1 MLSKLL
7 PQYLEMH
14 IIVEKALYDYMGS
27 EMMAVTQKI
36 IQIISLVNT
45 MFSQFT
51 LTVILSSLELWSDK
65 NQISTNG
72 DADDLLHRFLTWKRD
87 YLILQPHDVAFLL
100 IYRKQPKY
108 VGATVPGTICNESYD
123 ADIAMYPDAM
133 TLEGFSVIITQL
145 LGLKIGLTYDDINKC
160 SCPRATCI
168 MNHEAVVSSG
178 IKIFSNCSMHDYRYF
193 VSKFETQCL
202 QSFSK
207 LKPLYQNQSVCGNG
221 ILEPHEECDCGS
233 EEVSN

>member
-1 MLSKLL
+1 MFANTSLCINNLLICLGPAFQMHCHYQGYVANFPSSAVTLSICSGLRGFLQFENITYGIEPLESSARFEHIIYQVKNDNPDMPMLAENYSNIWQKDQPYKIHLSSQEKMLSKLL

-100 IYRKQPKY
+100 
-108 VGATVPGTICNESYD
+108 
-123 ADIAMYPDAM
+123 M
-133 TLEGFSVIITQL
+133 
-145 LGLKIGLTYDDINKC
+145 
-160 SCPRATCI
+160 
-168 MNHEAVVSSG
+168 
-178 IKIFSNCSMHDYRYF
+178 
-193 VSKFETQCL
+193 
-202 QSFSK
+202 
-207 LKPLYQNQSVCGNG
+207 
-221 ILEPHEECDCGS
+221 
-233 EEVSN
+233 